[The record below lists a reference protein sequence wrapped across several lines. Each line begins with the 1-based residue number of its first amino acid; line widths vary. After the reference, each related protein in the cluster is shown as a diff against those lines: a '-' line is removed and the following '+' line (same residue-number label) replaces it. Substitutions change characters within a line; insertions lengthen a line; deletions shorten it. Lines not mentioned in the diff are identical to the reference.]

1 MHRDMV
7 RHLNEAGEAH
17 RRTGDHSLC
26 CDSCTYFDDPYR
38 GGIGWCR
45 AGLGKG
51 QVTDGYYC
59 SAHTADQP
67 TQRGEGDTDKE
78 RVREC
83 LYQLDRYVNAN
94 PKDSMDARLALKNLN
109 DAMGRLLERG

>member
-17 RRTGDHSLC
+17 RRTGNHFLC
-26 CDSCTYFDDPYR
+26 CDSCAHFDDPD
-38 GGIGWCR
+38 GDGIGWCR

-59 SAHTADQP
+59 SAHTTERP
-67 TQRGEGDTDKE
+67 RYNPEIDKG

-83 LYQLDRYVNAN
+83 LYQLDRYMNGN
-94 PKDSMDARLALKNLN
+94 PKDSTDARLALKNLN